1 MHTLIIGYGSPIRG
15 DDAVGPLLA
24 DRIAEQLALGHW
36 PAGTQVQSRHILT
49 AEIVADLKQ
58 AERVIFIDAAA
69 DTPAGEV
76 RTLPLKPDPTA
87 LSTMAHFHDPRE
99 LLAWCEALYGEAP
112 EAWLVSAGGAAWGY
126 ASYTLSETAAAA
138 MEPMIAQVLALLPG
152 KAAASPPP
160 APSATHVG

>member
-36 PAGTQVQSRHILT
+36 PTDTAVQARHILT

-58 AERVIFIDAAA
+58 AGRVIFIDAAA

-76 RTLPLKPDPTA
+76 RTLPLSADPTA

-99 LLAWCEALYGEAP
+99 LLAWCEGLYGSAP
-112 EAWLVSAGGAAWGY
+112 EAWLVSVGGAAWEYGHFD
-126 ASYTLSETAAAA
+126 LSPSVQAALPTAIRAVRDLCNRTTAATAD
-138 MEPMIAQVLALLPG
+138 
-152 KAAASPPP
+152 
-160 APSATHVG
+160 